1 VLVLLATMMGTACST
16 TWMGEAEQIVAA
28 LIPATANLMTLLATL
43 QGRDISAADLQA
55 VQSAGTQAGAD
66 LQLMESLIAQ
76 YQKADAAA
84 QPGLIEQIQ
93 VAMSAVQT
101 DLSGLLPVLHV
112 KDAATQAKITAV
124 VGILLSE
131 VQSMAA
137 IVPLVNAGASPAMMT
152 MAKRQAMKQAPMTAS
167 EFVSSYDAV
176 MTAKT
181 GNAELDRAASG
192 LRIHSHGKIAR
203 WASGGLLN

>member
-1 VLVLLATMMGTACST
+1 
-16 TWMGEAEQIVAA
+16 
-28 LIPATANLMTLLATL
+28 
-43 QGRDISAADLQA
+43 
-55 VQSAGTQAGAD
+55 
-66 LQLMESLIAQ
+66 
-76 YQKADAAA
+76 
-84 QPGLIEQIQ
+84 
-93 VAMSAVQT
+93 VQT